1 MLRRRRV
8 VGAEGRKLGAQATFP
23 LKRFE
28 QKVCKHET
36 PILCHIS
43 QNISDWRNSCSAHL
57 CRTTECCDVTQ
68 KYSSIL
74 VRWRLSTHIPTSLQ
88 VIRYLDFFNPV

>member
-1 MLRRRRV
+1 
-8 VGAEGRKLGAQATFP
+8 
-23 LKRFE
+23 
-28 QKVCKHET
+28 
-36 PILCHIS
+36 
-43 QNISDWRNSCSAHL
+43 L